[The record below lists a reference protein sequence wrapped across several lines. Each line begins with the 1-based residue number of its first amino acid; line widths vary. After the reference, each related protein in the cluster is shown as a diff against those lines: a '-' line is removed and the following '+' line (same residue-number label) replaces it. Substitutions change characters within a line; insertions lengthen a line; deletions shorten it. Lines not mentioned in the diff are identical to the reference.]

1 MLDISK
7 LIDNK
12 NETKTIELEQ
22 LKKERDD
29 LDDYTVQIKKLSYA
43 DLRKAAIMTQN
54 IKLNIPAKGMDNKQ
68 QLEKAMEKLIIPV
81 DMAKQTEN
89 HIKSVLFICS
99 KGLVIDGETFSEKKI
114 DEMFSDRVKT
124 ELHDKI
130 VEYSGGELEE
140 AEEFREGEQDR
151 ND

>member
-22 LKKERDD
+22 LQKERPD
-29 LDDYTVQIKKLSYA
+29 LDDYAVQIKKLSYS

-68 QLEKAMEKLIIPV
+68 HLEKAMEKLTIPV

-89 HIKSVLFICS
+89 HIKSVLFVCS
-99 KGLVIDGETFSEKKI
+99 KGLVIDDKTFSEKQI
-114 DEMFSDRVKT
+114 DEMFSDKVKT

-140 AEEFREGEQDR
+140 AEDFREGKQDR
-151 ND
+151 DD

>member
-22 LKKERDD
+22 LKAERPD
-29 LDDYTVQIKKLSYA
+29 LDDYSVEIKKLSYA

-54 IKLNIPAKGMDNKQ
+54 IKLNIPAKGMDDKK
-68 QLEKAMEKLIIPV
+68 QLEKAMEKLTIPV

-89 HIKSVLFICS
+89 HIKSILFICS
-99 KGLVIDGETFSEKKI
+99 KGLIIDGKTFSEKQI
-114 DEMFSDRVKT
+114 DEMFSDKVKT

-140 AEEFREGEQDR
+140 AEEFREEEQDR
-151 ND
+151 DD